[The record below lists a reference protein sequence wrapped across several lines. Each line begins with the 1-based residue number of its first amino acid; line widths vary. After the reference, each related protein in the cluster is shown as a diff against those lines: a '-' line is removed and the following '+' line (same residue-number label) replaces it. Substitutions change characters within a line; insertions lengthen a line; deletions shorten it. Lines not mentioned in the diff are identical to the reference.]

1 MLFKYFKYL
10 LDIIKGYTMVEESS
24 RASQDVKAL
33 QSSILVLSEKI
44 KYLVHNEKILSRN
57 ILVLNKKIAAKG
69 DGGSGANSATSE
81 QFRELQAEI
90 KELKTKIKG
99 LESTLEM
106 MSRRYAKAEDLKEMK
121 YIIDN
126 INPLEYTTVE
136 QVKKLIK
143 DNK

>member
-1 MLFKYFKYL
+1 MA
-10 LDIIKGYTMVEESS
+10 EESS
-24 RASQDVKAL
+24 RTSQDIKAL

-69 DGGSGANSATSE
+69 DGGSGANAASSQ
-81 QFRELQAEI
+81 QFKELQAEI
-90 KELKTKIKG
+90 KELKTRIKG

-126 INPLEYTTVE
+126 INPLEYTTVD

>member
-1 MLFKYFKYL
+1 MSE
-10 LDIIKGYTMVEESS
+10 DNSGS
-24 RASQDVKAL
+24 SQDIKAL

-57 ILVLNKKIAAKG
+57 ILILNKKVASKG
-69 DGGSGANSATSE
+69 DGGSGVNAATSE
-81 QFRELQAEI
+81 QFKDLQLEI

-99 LESTLEM
+99 LESSLEM
-106 MSRRYAKAEDLKEMK
+106 ISKRYAKAEDLKEMK
-121 YIIDN
+121 YIVDN
-126 INPLEYTTVE
+126 INPLEYTTVD

>member
-1 MLFKYFKYL
+1 
-10 LDIIKGYTMVEESS
+10 MVEESS